1 MTIILIALV
10 AFLGVIVANLASA
23 ALEGAHYL
31 ACELDPA
38 HVQIARRRLTARIPL
53 PLFEAPTP

>member
-10 AFLGVIVANLASA
+10 AFLGVIVANLAS
-23 ALEGAHYL
+23 
-31 ACELDPA
+31 A